1 MAATFRIGSGMIF
14 VTVCD
19 PKSWYDLDVPVKRYM
34 LMMKERVPLQTYPS
48 KEAFIAEIRRTY
60 KLFDQEFDDVP
71 EDKKNHRIG
80 EVDRTPHE
88 MIAYQLGWLSLVMSW
103 ERDER
108 AGIEVTTPAPDYK
121 WNQLGALYQR
131 FYQAYDSYTLE
142 ELRFMLKQRT
152 DEWCEWIDR
161 LTEEELFR
169 PGVRKWT
176 VTSANWP
183 MWKWLHINSVAPFK
197 SFRTKIRKWKKYV
210 A

>member
-1 MAATFRIGSGMIF
+1 M
-14 VTVCD
+14 
-19 PKSWYDLDVPVKRYM
+19 
-34 LMMKERVPLQTYPS
+34 QTYPS

-131 FYQAYDSYTLE
+131 FYQAYDGYSLE

-152 DEWCEWIDR
+152 DEWCEWINR

-183 MWKWLHINSVAPFK
+183 MWKWLHINSVSPFK